1 MSTAS
6 FGAEEFGA
14 KERVRHSAEIETLL
28 EPIHDFL
35 LCRTPQAWLNEA
47 QKAQWQDVLL
57 IDHLHCELKA
67 AQSAA
72 LLLRR
77 YVLDQEGA
85 EQVLQ
90 WLLPY
95 EDCVYRGK
103 AVNLRELGRH
113 IPRIKVVTQHA
124 WQARLVDRMVLLM
137 KEELHH
143 FTQVYEILQ
152 ARGIDI
158 RAVSASRYAAGLIRH
173 AHTHEPKT
181 LIDKLIIGAL
191 IEARSCERFAAL
203 APFLDQ
209 ELNRFYVSLLRS
221 EARHFEDYLTLAEMV
236 KGEAITNEIARLAT
250 IEANLIQQQDA
261 ELRFHSGVPQV
272 V

>member
-1 MSTAS
+1 MKPLSNVTAS
-6 FGAEEFGA
+6 QEME
-14 KERVRHSAEIETLL
+14 SLL
-28 EPIHDFL
+28 SPIHNFL
-35 LCRTPQAWLNEA
+35 RCKTPQSWIDLA
-47 QKAQWQDVLL
+47 QKPEHLDILL

-77 YVLDQEGA
+77 YVLDDQEA
-85 EQVLQ
+85 EQVLA

-95 EDCVYRGK
+95 EDCVYRGRE
-103 AVNLRELGRH
+103 VDLRALGSR
-113 IPRIKVVTQHA
+113 IPRIKLDTASA
-124 WQARLVDRMVLLM
+124 WKARLVDRMVLLM

-143 FTQVYEILQ
+143 FTQVYEILE
-152 ARGIDI
+152 ARNIPI

-203 APFLDQ
+203 APHLDP
-209 ELNRFYVSLLRS
+209 ELAKFYVSLLRS
-221 EARHFEDYLTLAEMV
+221 EARHFEDYLALAETV
-236 KGEAITNEIARLAT
+236 KEGSIAEEVERLSAVEAE
-250 IEANLIQQQDA
+250 LILQPDQ
-261 ELRFHSGVPQV
+261 ELRFHSGVPSAT
-272 V
+272 